1 MTTTQLHNEDNN
13 ISNESTTRARRRIGI
28 TASIAAATAAA
39 TVATALS
46 LGAFV
51 TPASASSSPTP
62 AHVTKVTP
70 ARSAAVAKL
79 QRELAQLNYYIGPLD
94 GIMGPRDDRGHHL
107 PATGRRAGV
116 HWPYEPANRGRTGLL
131 PGPRQQSH
139 GWLTG
144 TWVASRHMGGQQAH
158 GWPAGTGWP
167 AGPYPQPSPEAGG
180 STRRVLPPRVF
191 TYASSVGEL

>member
-94 GIMGPRDDRGHHL
+94 GIMGPQTVAAITYLQRD
-107 PATGRRAGV
+107 AGL
-116 HWPYEPANRGRTGLL
+116 ARTGHMNPQTEAALAYFL
-131 PGPRQQSH
+131 AH
-139 GWLTG
+139 GNN
-144 TWVASRHMGGQQAH
+144 HMGG
-158 GWPAGTGWP
+158 
-167 AGPYPQPSPEAGG
+167 
-180 STRRVLPPRVF
+180 
-191 TYASSVGEL
+191 

>member
-1 MTTTQLHNEDNN
+1 MTTTPLHNEDNN
-13 ISNESTTRARRRIGI
+13 ISNESATRGRRRIGI
-28 TASIAAATAAA
+28 TASIAAAAAVA

-94 GIMGPRDDRGHHL
+94 GIMGPQTIAAITYLQRD
-107 PATGRRAGV
+107 AGL
-116 HWPYEPANRGRTGLL
+116 ARTGYMNPQTEAALAYFL
-131 PGPRQQSH
+131 AH
-139 GWLTG
+139 GNN
-144 TWVASRHMGGQQAH
+144 HMGG
-158 GWPAGTGWP
+158 
-167 AGPYPQPSPEAGG
+167 
-180 STRRVLPPRVF
+180 
-191 TYASSVGEL
+191 